1 MSETMLEEMRAKLE
15 QKNAFDIFKK
25 KKGEEEQIGE
35 MDLRVAKLH
44 KNMATR
50 VKMKNE
56 PVLDVEEVEVA
67 ITEQQAEELTA
78 FFTKKE
84 IDSIIADKYPID
96 THQNMCVKLV
106 QLSECGVVPKKPKRL
121 ISCVRCGFTKNVAPI
136 TKQEYWKLIDAK
148 WYCDG
153 CRKYIDEL
161 NAIGK
166 QLPLGHRY
174 NNNH

>member
-67 ITEQQAEELTA
+67 INEQQAEELA
-78 FFTKKE
+78 QFFTNKE
-84 IDSIIADKYPID
+84 LNSIIADKYHIDIKSTMPI
-96 THQNMCVKLV
+96 KLV
-106 QLSECGVVPKKPKRL
+106 QLSEQGILPKKPKRF

-161 NAIGK
+161 NAKGK
-166 QLPLGHRY
+166 QLPLGV
-174 NNNH
+174 